1 MAASKAGFIRKQ
13 IQHEN
18 FRRAYFFFV
27 LLMAAMPFA
36 LTGVQL
42 LMEGWYIGNSLLWGV
57 IAEALAFGA
66 VFMIRAYSGK
76 GRAECARFL
85 RILWAGYL
93 LCSDLLVL
101 NMKLSAS
108 AQLML
113 WIATLAYTVCDVCV
127 FTEFCVGMALQ
138 AVVAA
143 ALIIRLQLGVDAVL
157 YNLLLVVNSCILSY
171 YIYRFRE
178 QRCED
183 LWQLR
188 LANQKAEVDPMTGL
202 YNRRGLEPRLKGF
215 LDLCRNWNRPLAVIM
230 TDIDNFK
237 KFNDTF
243 GHPEGDKCIIAV
255 ADQIQRAADLA
266 GGVCARVGGEEF
278 VLAVKNRSED
288 EVIELAEQL
297 NRSVEE
303 LKIPQ
308 SPGNIYPFVTIS
320 VGIEFCQHLQ
330 KTDIDKLYE
339 KADQALYRAK
349 ENGRNCIFLG
359 SNCVSKKTRRYYA

>member
-1 MAASKAGFIRKQ
+1 MAASKAGFIKKH

-18 FRRAYFFFV
+18 FRRACFFFV
-27 LLMAAMPFA
+27 LLIAAMPIA

-42 LMEGWYIGNSLLWGV
+42 WTEGWYIGNSLLWGAV
-57 IAEALAFGA
+57 AEALAIAA
-66 VFMIRAYSGK
+66 VFMVRAYSGK
-76 GRAECARFL
+76 CTAKRVWFL

-101 NMKLSAS
+101 NMKLPAS

-113 WIATLAYTVCDVCV
+113 WISTLVYTVCYVCV
-127 FTEFCVGMALQ
+127 FAEFCVGMALQ
-138 AVVAA
+138 AAVAA
-143 ALIIRLQLGVDAVL
+143 ALIIRLQLGVDVVL
-157 YNLLLVVNSCILSY
+157 YNLLLAVNSCILSY

-202 YNRRGLEPRLKGF
+202 YNRRGLEPRLKNF

-230 TDIDNFK
+230 LDIDNFK

-255 ADQIQRAADLA
+255 ADQIRRAADLVD
-266 GGVCARVGGEEF
+266 GVCARVGGEEF
-278 VLAVKNRSED
+278 VLVVRNQSED

-297 NRSVEE
+297 NQWVEE

-308 SPGNIYPFVTIS
+308 APGNIYPFVTVS
-320 VGIEFCQHLQ
+320 VGIEYRRHLQ
-330 KTDIDKLYE
+330 KTDIDELYE

-349 ENGRNCIFLG
+349 EHGRNCIFLG
-359 SNCVSKKTRRYYA
+359 SNNVSKKARRCYA